1 MGSRAVCSFWWML
14 FRGFLQTQAV
24 LNYWRGHGGNGAE
37 PKSISPWPGS
47 RKAWV
52 KRVSLSRGAA
62 AAVLKSWGEQ
72 TWSRWYPSLKNKSN
86 HGFWTILFFLSQP
99 RVNQNRDFHTNT
111 ALGSVGN
118 CEFSEETLHIP
129 TKITCL
135 ALQRVVVSFISNRGV
150 TLMSVHVFWCV
161 LKCSP
166 LFTVSTCL
174 SRVA

>member
-24 LNYWRGHGGNGAE
+24 LNCWPGHGGNSAE

-52 KRVSLSRGAA
+52 KWVSLSRGAAA

-99 RVNQNRDFHTNT
+99 RVNRNRDFHTNT
-111 ALGSVGN
+111 ALSSVDN
-118 CEFSEETLHIP
+118 CEFSEKNTAHTHQNYML
-129 TKITCL
+129 
-135 ALQRVVVSFISNRGV
+135 SFAASCGV
-150 TLMSVHVFWCV
+150 FY
-161 LKCSP
+161 
-166 LFTVSTCL
+166 
-174 SRVA
+174 